1 MRIRTTIVCF
11 GAALLAGCVNVNL
24 PMGRSAEL
32 QEVLVE
38 DSAGWFVGH
47 KVLLVDVSGVI
58 SEEIGGGLLGGDLT
72 CTPAYMKA
80 VLTKAEN
87 DPMVKAVVLRIDSP
101 GGTVG
106 ASETVARE
114 IARFR
119 DLTGVPVIAQITGLG
134 CSGAYYLAAGCD
146 AINAQPSSIVGS
158 IGVIAI
164 FPKYRK
170 LADKVGYDQVVVKSG
185 AMKDLGSGMRDM
197 TEQEFAVLQGL
208 IDSSY
213 DDFLSWVATNRAA
226 IGPRDALRKL
236 ADGRIYTARQAK
248 ENRLIDN
255 VCHLDDSLAL
265 AMKAAGLTDARVV
278 TYGYNDAGD
287 INIYTPAAHANA
299 PKLGVRLPAALE
311 PRRPGFYYLWMPG
324 E

>member
-1 MRIRTTIVCF
+1 MNSRWLALGGIVF
-11 GAALLAGCVNVNL
+11 ALAGCVNVNIPL
-24 PMGRSAEL
+24 GGSAEL
-32 QEVLVE
+32 QEVVVE
-38 DSAGWFVGH
+38 DSEGWFVGS

-58 SEEIGGGLLGGDLT
+58 SEEIGGGFLGGDLT

-80 VLTKAEN
+80 VLKKAEN

-101 GGTVG
+101 GGTVS
-106 ASETVARE
+106 ASETIARE
-114 IARFR
+114 IAKFR

-170 LADKVGYDQVVVKSG
+170 LADKIGYDQVVVKSG
-185 AMKDLGSGMRDM
+185 AMKDIGSGMRDM
-197 TEQEFAVLQGL
+197 TAEEFAVLQGM
-208 IDSSY
+208 IDSNY
-213 DDFLSWVATNRAA
+213 DDFLDWVSTNRAA
-226 IGPRDALRKL
+226 IGPHETLRKL
-236 ADGRIYTARQAK
+236 ADGRIYTAYQAK

-265 AMKAAGLTDARVV
+265 AKTAAGLKDAKIV
-278 TYGYNDAGD
+278 TYGYSDAGD
-287 INIYTPAAHANA
+287 INIYTPAARASS
-299 PKLGVRLPAALE
+299 PGLGVKLPPALE
-311 PRRPGFYYLWMPG
+311 NRRPGFYFLWMPG